1 MQTTAAKEIVIFMIG
16 GTIAMKSSPLGAV
29 PSDDLEESLRAA
41 LKTTPQ
47 SAVSIRLVPWSSKPS
62 PHVTADDMFALAQDM
77 EKELAKKTVHG
88 AIVLHGTDL
97 LAETAFVLDR
107 ALVSPKPVVCSGSM
121 RHMEENG
128 YDGIRNVVNSVV
140 ACLAMPDFSE
150 VLVQMA
156 DCLYIASD
164 TLKFDSLSVASMRGM
179 VRGVV
184 GRVVDN
190 KAFFTQEISVKRPRL
205 PFSVTGIK
213 SRVPLISCYPG
224 MTTEDIVWPCLPF
237 VSSGGARDDSKTAAR
252 TGGTEGTEGAGGAG
266 GTGPKLA
273 SCGEKGRTKEN
284 FKTTSPKDTGAE
296 ETGAED
302 TDAQSKNVKVKDAYA
317 PSPILETLR
326 SCVSP
331 ADFLPDGVVLEGFGA
346 GNVPPGILDFVGFLL
361 SQDVPVVLAS
371 RSPLGGVMP
380 LYGYTG
386 GGGELLHKGVLSAK
400 TLSAIKAQLLLK
412 MALASG
418 CSKSLL
424 KDVFNEL

>member
-47 SAVSIRLVPWSSKPS
+47 GAVSIRLVPWSSKPS
-62 PHVTADDMFALAQDM
+62 PHVAADDMFALAQDM

-140 ACLAMPDFSE
+140 ACLAMPAFSE

-190 KAFFTQEISVKRPRL
+190 KAYFTQEISVKRPRL
-205 PFSVTGIK
+205 PFPVTGIK

-237 VSSGGARDDSKTAAR
+237 ISSGDARDDSRTDGKADAR
-252 TGGTEGTEGAGGAG
+252 VEGAE
-266 GTGPKLA
+266 
-273 SCGEKGRTKEN
+273 S
-284 FKTTSPKDTGAE
+284 KDAE
-296 ETGAED
+296 
-302 TDAQSKNVKVKDAYA
+302 VKDAYA

-326 SCVSP
+326 NSVSP

-361 SQDVPVVLAS
+361 SEDVPVVLAS

-418 CSKSLL
+418 CSKSIL
-424 KDVFNEL
+424 KNIFNEL

>member
-1 MQTTAAKEIVIFMIG
+1 MQTTSAKEIVIFMIG

-29 PSDDLEESLRAA
+29 PSDDLEESLRGA

-47 SAVSIRLVPWSSKPS
+47 GAVSIRFVPWSSKPS

-107 ALVSPKPVVCSGSM
+107 ALVSSKPVVCSGSM

-140 ACLAMPDFSE
+140 ACLAMPAFSE

-179 VRGVV
+179 ARGVV

-190 KAFFTQEISVKRPRL
+190 KAFFTQAISVKRPRL
-205 PFSVTGIK
+205 PFPVTGIK

-224 MTTEDIVWPCLPF
+224 MMTEDIVWPCLPF
-237 VSSGGARDDSKTAAR
+237 VSSDDVYDDARNDIKS
-252 TGGTEGTEGAGGAG
+252 EGA
-266 GTGPKLA
+266 
-273 SCGEKGRTKEN
+273 E
-284 FKTTSPKDTGAE
+284 
-296 ETGAED
+296 
-302 TDAQSKNVKVKDAYA
+302 VIDAYA
-317 PSPILETLR
+317 PSPILEILKGR
-326 SCVSP
+326 VSP
-331 ADFLPDGVVLEGFGA
+331 AELLPDGMVLEGFGA

-361 SQDVPVVLAS
+361 REDVPVVLAS

-386 GGGELLHKGVLSAK
+386 GGGELLHKGLLSAK

-418 CSKSLL
+418 CSKSIL
-424 KDVFNEL
+424 KNIFDEL

>member
-29 PSDDLEESLRAA
+29 PSDDLEESLRGA
-41 LKTTPQ
+41 LKATPQ
-47 SAVSIRLVPWSSKPS
+47 GAVSIRLVPWSSKPS

-140 ACLAMPDFSE
+140 ACLAMPAFSE

-179 VRGVV
+179 ARGVV

-205 PFSVTGIK
+205 PFPVTGIK

-237 VSSGGARDDSKTAAR
+237 ISFGDARDDSRTDGIEVTGR
-252 TGGTEGTEGAGGAG
+252 TGGTG

-273 SCGEKGRTKEN
+273 SCSEKKRAKEN
-284 FKTTSPKDTGAE
+284 LTKNFKDTDTQPKD
-296 ETGAED
+296 
-302 TDAQSKNVKVKDAYA
+302 VKVKDAYA
-317 PSPILETLR
+317 PSPLLEALR
-326 SCVSP
+326 NSVSP

-361 SQDVPVVLAS
+361 SEDVPVVLAS

-418 CSKSLL
+418 CSKSIL
-424 KDVFNEL
+424 KNIFNEL

>member
-29 PSDDLEESLRAA
+29 PSDDLEESLRGA
-41 LKTTPQ
+41 LKATPQ
-47 SAVSIRLVPWSSKPS
+47 GAVSIRLVPWSSKPS

-140 ACLAMPDFSE
+140 ACLAMPAFSE

-205 PFSVTGIK
+205 PFPVTGIK

-237 VSSGGARDDSKTAAR
+237 ISSGDARDDGKADAR
-252 TGGTEGTEGAGGAG
+252 VEGAE
-266 GTGPKLA
+266 
-273 SCGEKGRTKEN
+273 S
-284 FKTTSPKDTGAE
+284 KDVE
-296 ETGAED
+296 
-302 TDAQSKNVKVKDAYA
+302 VKDAYA
-317 PSPILETLR
+317 PSPILETLKGR
-326 SCVSP
+326 VSP
-331 ADFLPDGVVLEGFGA
+331 AVFLPDGVVLEGFGA

-361 SQDVPVVLAS
+361 SEDVPVVLAS

-418 CSKSLL
+418 CSKSIL
-424 KDVFNEL
+424 KNIFNEL